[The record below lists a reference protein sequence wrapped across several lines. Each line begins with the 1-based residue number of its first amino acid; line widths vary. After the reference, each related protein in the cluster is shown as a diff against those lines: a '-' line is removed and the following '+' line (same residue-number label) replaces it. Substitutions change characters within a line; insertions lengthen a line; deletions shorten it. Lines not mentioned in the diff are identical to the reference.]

1 MNRLMPARTF
11 ITFIAD
17 VWPGEPDILGPV
29 KDLPLSIRTP
39 SGALRQVSAP
49 AGGWT
54 QAQLESYANTEQ
66 DDIADAYVGGVWVGG
81 SEV

>member
-1 MNRLMPARTF
+1 MSVY
-11 ITFIAD
+11 ITFVAD
-17 VWPGEPDILGPV
+17 VRPGEPDILAPI

-39 SGALRQVSAP
+39 SRVLRQVNAP

-54 QAQLESYANTEQ
+54 QARLESHANTEQ

-81 SEV
+81 SEA